1 MASAPR
7 KASGGGGLG
16 GNQRLR
22 KVGEYLESKDVK
34 GSQQKKDTV
43 SQRRTAQLLALSKRK
58 KKSSSEDR
66 RVGNAK
72 AKPKFSSS
80 TGAQTRRAPAK
91 QIPKTK

>member
-16 GNQRLR
+16 SNQRLR
-22 KVGEYLESKDVK
+22 KVGEHLEAKDVK

-66 RVGNAK
+66 RVGNK
-72 AKPKFSSS
+72 KGTSKFSNNS
-80 TGAQTRRAPAK
+80 GAQTRRAPAK
-91 QIPKTK
+91 SIPKTK